1 MRTRIVVA
9 LFYATVV
16 ALAAGAQGSWT
27 AHTNAGEYA
36 FARGDLDR
44 AESEFRAALEIAQRL
59 PAADRRLETSLENLA
74 RLYEH
79 ESDFDRAQPL
89 FQLLLAAKEHRL
101 GADNPALLSSL
112 YAVAR
117 VSQPMGDLPTV
128 VSSLERFA
136 VIAETSGKADPR
148 QYWQVLQMLARMQTV
163 QEKPDQALKW
173 QRRAA
178 EAIADDRGATSEE
191 RIHLLVGLAEMELV
205 AENGP
210 AAERIYVEVAEL
222 RKEEDEADA
231 FPDTMADGAE
241 TALNAAAFETAERLA
256 MRATHAHPNAKAELK
271 ARRVLAELSWIKVN
285 RGTSDMENLLAAA
298 DANNKE
304 LVRARDR
311 LRALIALEGADKR
324 TTLTRLAQVEALRG
338 QPASAADWQF
348 QLLEIVADDTEA
360 AAAARRD
367 LVTLLAAAGRFDEAL
382 AENAAVL
389 ADLETQYG
397 PTDKR
402 LLPVLS
408 QRQALYESAGN
419 KKQAKKIRKR
429 IKKLSR
435 Q

>member
-1 MRTRIVVA
+1 MRPRIVVT
-9 LFYATVV
+9 LFIATLV

-36 FARGDLDR
+36 FARGDLER
-44 AESEFRAALEIAQRL
+44 AEAEFRAALDIAQGF
-59 PAADRRLETSLENLA
+59 PAGDRRLETSLDNLA

-89 FQLLLAAKEHRL
+89 YQLLLAAKEHRL
-101 GADNPALLSSL
+101 GSEDPALLSSL

-128 VSSLERFA
+128 VNSLERFA
-136 VIAETSGKADPR
+136 MIAAASGEADPR
-148 QYWQVLQMLARMQTV
+148 QHWQVLQMLSRMQTI
-163 QEKPDQALKW
+163 QEKPEQAVKW
-173 QRRAA
+173 QRLAA

-191 RIHLLVGLAEMELV
+191 RIDLLAGLAEMELV

-222 RKEEDEADA
+222 RTEEDEADA
-231 FPDTMADGAE
+231 FPDTMAEGAE

-256 MRATHAHPNAKAELK
+256 MRATNAHPDADAELK
-271 ARRVLAELSWIKVN
+271 ARKVLAELSWIKVN

-298 DANNKE
+298 SDDEE

-311 LRALIALEGADKR
+311 LRALMVLEGTDKR
-324 TTLTRLAQVEALRG
+324 TTLIRLAQVEALRG

-348 QLLEIVADDTEA
+348 QLLEIVADDPEA

-367 LVTLLAAAGRFDEAL
+367 LVTLLAAAGRYDEAL

-389 ADLETQYG
+389 ADLEAQYG
-397 PTDKR
+397 TSDKR
-402 LLPVLS
+402 LLPVLN
-408 QRQALYESAGN
+408 QRQALYEAAGN
-419 KKQAKKIRKR
+419 KKQAKKTKKR
-429 IKKLSR
+429 IKKLTR
-435 Q
+435 

>member
-9 LFYATVV
+9 LFIATLA
-16 ALAAGAQGSWT
+16 ALVAGAQAGWST
-27 AHTNAGEYA
+27 HTSAGEYA

-44 AESEFRAALEIAQRL
+44 AESEFRAALEIAQGL
-59 PAADRRLETSLENLA
+59 PAGDRRLETSLENLA

-89 FQLLLAAKEHRL
+89 YQLLLVAKEVRVGREH
-101 GADNPALLSSL
+101 PALLSPL

-128 VSSLERFA
+128 ESSLERFA
-136 VIAETSGKADPR
+136 AIAETSGEADPR
-148 QYWQVLQMLARMQTV
+148 QYWQVLQMLARMKTV
-163 QEKPDQALKW
+163 QEKPDQAVKW

-178 EAIADDRGATSEE
+178 EAIDDDRGATSEE
-191 RIHLLVGLAEMELV
+191 RIHLLVGLVEMELV

-210 AAERIYVEVAEL
+210 AAERIYVEIADL

-256 MRATHAHPNAKAELK
+256 MRAIHASPDAAAELQ
-271 ARRVLAELSWIKVN
+271 ARKVLAELSWIKVN
-285 RGTSDMENLLAAA
+285 RGTDDMENLLAAA
-298 DANNKE
+298 ADDEE

-311 LRALIALEGADKR
+311 LRALIALEGADDR

-348 QLLEIVADDTEA
+348 QLLEIVADDAEA

-382 AENAAVL
+382 AENAVVL
-389 ADLETQYG
+389 ADLEAQYG
-397 PTDKR
+397 PSDKR
-402 LLPVLS
+402 LVPILS
-408 QRQALYESAGN
+408 QRLALYESAGN
-419 KKQAKKIRKR
+419 KKQSKKIRKR
-429 IKKLSR
+429 IKRLSR
-435 Q
+435 

>member
-1 MRTRIVVA
+1 MKPVVA
-9 LFYATVV
+9 IAFTF
-16 ALAAGAQGSWT
+16 ALLIGVSAGAQSSWT

-44 AESEFRAALEIAQRL
+44 AESEFRAALEIAQGL
-59 PAADRRLETSLENLA
+59 PAGDRRLETSLENLA

-89 FQLLLAAKEHRL
+89 YQLLLAAKEVRL
-101 GADNPALLSSL
+101 GAENPALLNSL

-128 VSSLERFA
+128 ESSLERFA
-136 VIAETSGKADPR
+136 AIAATSGEADPR
-148 QYWQVLQMLARMQTV
+148 QHWQVLQMLARMQTI
-163 QEKPDQALKW
+163 QEKPDQAVKW

-191 RIHLLVGLAEMELV
+191 RIGLLVSLAEMELV

-231 FPDTMADGAE
+231 FPDTMAEGAE
-241 TALNAAAFETAERLA
+241 AALNAAEFETAERLA
-256 MRATHAHPNAKAELK
+256 MRATHAYPKASAELK
-271 ARRVLAELSWIKVN
+271 ARKVLAELSWIKIN
-285 RGTSDMENLLAAA
+285 RGTNDMETLLAAA
-298 DANNKE
+298 NDDEE

-311 LRALIALEGADKR
+311 LRALIALEGADRR

-338 QPASAADWQF
+338 QPASAADWQL
-348 QLLEIVADDTEA
+348 QLLEIVADDPAA

-367 LVTLLAAAGRFDEAL
+367 LVTLLAAAGRYDEAL

-397 PTDKR
+397 PSDTR
-402 LLPVLS
+402 LVPVLS
-408 QRQALYESAGN
+408 QRQGLYESAGN
-419 KKQAKKIRKR
+419 KRQAKKIKKR
-429 IKKLSR
+429 LKKLSR

>member
-9 LFYATVV
+9 LFIATLA
-16 ALAAGAQGSWT
+16 ALVAGAQAGWST
-27 AHTNAGEYA
+27 HTSAGEYA

-44 AESEFRAALEIAQRL
+44 AESEFRAALEIAQGL
-59 PAADRRLETSLENLA
+59 PAGDRRLETSLENLA

-89 FQLLLAAKEHRL
+89 YQLLLVAKEVRVGREH
-101 GADNPALLSSL
+101 PALLSPL

-128 VSSLERFA
+128 ESSLERFA
-136 VIAETSGKADPR
+136 AIAETSGEADPR
-148 QYWQVLQMLARMQTV
+148 QYWQVLQMLARMKTV
-163 QEKPDQALKW
+163 QEKPDQAVKW

-178 EAIADDRGATSEE
+178 EAIDDDRGATSEE
-191 RIHLLVGLAEMELV
+191 RIHLLVGLVEMELV

-210 AAERIYVEVAEL
+210 AAERIYVEIADL

-256 MRATHAHPNAKAELK
+256 MRAIHASPDAAAELQ
-271 ARRVLAELSWIKVN
+271 ARKVLAELSWSKVN
-285 RGTSDMENLLAAA
+285 RGTDDMENLLAAA
-298 DANNKE
+298 ADDEE

-311 LRALIALEGADKR
+311 LRALIALEGADDR

-348 QLLEIVADDTEA
+348 QLLEIVADDAEA

-382 AENAAVL
+382 AENAVVL
-389 ADLETQYG
+389 ADLEAQYG
-397 PTDKR
+397 PSDKR
-402 LLPVLS
+402 LVPILS
-408 QRQALYESAGN
+408 QRLALYESAGN
-419 KKQAKKIRKR
+419 KKQSKKIRKR
-429 IKKLSR
+429 IKRLSR
-435 Q
+435 

>member
-9 LFYATVV
+9 LFIATLA
-16 ALAAGAQGSWT
+16 ALVAGAQAGWST
-27 AHTNAGEYA
+27 HTSAGEYA

-44 AESEFRAALEIAQRL
+44 AESEFRAALEIAQGL
-59 PAADRRLETSLENLA
+59 PAGDRRLETSLENLA

-89 FQLLLAAKEHRL
+89 YQLLLVAKEVRVGREH
-101 GADNPALLSSL
+101 PALLSPL

-128 VSSLERFA
+128 ESSLERFA
-136 VIAETSGKADPR
+136 AIAETSGEADPR
-148 QYWQVLQMLARMQTV
+148 QYWQVLQMLARMKTV
-163 QEKPDQALKW
+163 QEKPDQAVKW

-178 EAIADDRGATSEE
+178 EAIDDDRGATSEE
-191 RIHLLVGLAEMELV
+191 RIHLLVGLVEMELV

-210 AAERIYVEVAEL
+210 AAERIYVEIADL

-256 MRATHAHPNAKAELK
+256 MRAIHASPDAAAELQ
-271 ARRVLAELSWIKVN
+271 ARKVLAELSWIKVN
-285 RGTSDMENLLAAA
+285 RGTDDMENLLAAA
-298 DANNKE
+298 ADDEE

-311 LRALIALEGADKR
+311 LRALIALEGADDR
-324 TTLTRLAQVEALRG
+324 TTLTRLARVEALRG

-348 QLLEIVADDTEA
+348 QLLEIVADDAEA

-382 AENAAVL
+382 AENAVVL
-389 ADLETQYG
+389 ADLEAQYG
-397 PTDKR
+397 PSDKR
-402 LLPVLS
+402 LVPILS
-408 QRQALYESAGN
+408 QRLALYESAGN

-435 Q
+435 

>member
-1 MRTRIVVA
+1 MKTRIVVA
-9 LFYATVV
+9 LIIA
-16 ALAAGAQGSWT
+16 ALTAVTAGAQGSWT
-27 AHTNAGEYA
+27 GHTNAGEYA

-44 AESEFRAALEIAQRL
+44 AESEFRAALEIAQGL
-59 PAADRRLETSLENLA
+59 PAGDRRLETSLENLA

-89 FQLLLAAKEHRL
+89 YQLLLAAKDLRL
-101 GADNPALLSSL
+101 GPEHPDLLGSL

-128 VSSLERFA
+128 EDSLQRFA
-136 VIAETSGKADPR
+136 AIAETSGEADPR
-148 QYWQVLQMLARMQTV
+148 QHWQVLQMLARMQTI
-163 QEKPDQALKW
+163 QEKPDQALEW

-178 EAIADDRGATSEE
+178 EAIADDPGATSEE
-191 RIHLLVGLAEMELV
+191 RIHLLVSLAEMELV

-222 RKEEDEADA
+222 REEDDEADA
-231 FPDTMADGAE
+231 LPDTMAQGAE
-241 TALNAAAFETAERLA
+241 TALAAAEFETAERLA
-256 MRATHAHPNAKAELK
+256 MRAVNAHPDATAELQ
-271 ARRVLAELSWIKVN
+271 ARKVLAELSWIKVN
-285 RGTSDMENLLAAA
+285 RGTDDMENLLAAA
-298 DANNKE
+298 GDDEE

-311 LRALIALEGADKR
+311 LRALIALDGADEQ

-348 QLLEIVADDTEA
+348 QLLDIVADDPEA
-360 AAAARRD
+360 AATARRD

-389 ADLETQYG
+389 ADLEAQYG
-397 PTDKR
+397 PSDKR
-402 LLPVLS
+402 LLPALS
-408 QRQALYESAGN
+408 QRLELYESAGN
-419 KKQAKKIRKR
+419 KKQAKKTRKR

-435 Q
+435 R

>member
-1 MRTRIVVA
+1 MKPATAIAFSLVLVVGI
-9 LFYATVV
+9 T
-16 ALAAGAQGSWT
+16 AGAQSSWS
-27 AHTNAGEYA
+27 AHTSTGEYA
-36 FARGDLDR
+36 FARGDIGR
-44 AESEFRAALEIAQRL
+44 AESEFRAALEIAQGL
-59 PAADRRLETSLENLA
+59 PAGDRRLETSLENLA

-89 FQLLLAAKEHRL
+89 YQLLLAAKELRL
-101 GADNPALLSSL
+101 GPENPALLSSL

-128 VSSLERFA
+128 ESSLEKFA
-136 VIAETSGKADPR
+136 AIAATSGGADPR
-148 QYWQVLQMLARMQTV
+148 QHWQVLQMLARMQTI
-163 QEKPDQALKW
+163 QEKPDQAVKW

-178 EAIADDRGATSEE
+178 EVIADDRGATSEE
-191 RIHLLVGLAEMELV
+191 RINLLVSLAEMELV

-210 AAERIYVEVAEL
+210 TAERLYVEVAEL

-231 FPDTMADGAE
+231 FPDTMAEGAE

-256 MRATHAHPNAKAELK
+256 MRATNAHPDAKAELK
-271 ARRVLAELSWIKVN
+271 ARKVLAELSWIKVN
-285 RGTSDMENLLAAA
+285 RGTDDMEILLAAA
-298 DANNKE
+298 GDNEE

-311 LRALIALEGADKR
+311 LRELILLEGADKR
-324 TTLTRLAQVEALRG
+324 TTLTRLAQVEALRA
-338 QPASAADWQF
+338 QPASAADWQL
-348 QLLEIVADDTEA
+348 QLLEVVADDAEA

-389 ADLETQYG
+389 TDLEAQYG
-397 PTDKR
+397 PSDKR
-402 LLPVLS
+402 LLPILS

-429 IKKLSR
+429 IKKMTR
-435 Q
+435 

>member
-9 LFYATVV
+9 LFIATLA
-16 ALAAGAQGSWT
+16 ALVAGAQAGWST
-27 AHTNAGEYA
+27 HTSAGEYA

-44 AESEFRAALEIAQRL
+44 AESEFRAALEIAQGL
-59 PAADRRLETSLENLA
+59 PAGDRRLETSLENLA

-89 FQLLLAAKEHRL
+89 YQLLLVAKEVRVGREH
-101 GADNPALLSSL
+101 PALLSPL

-128 VSSLERFA
+128 ESSLERFA
-136 VIAETSGKADPR
+136 AIAETSGEADPR
-148 QYWQVLQMLARMQTV
+148 QYWQVLQMLARMKTV
-163 QEKPDQALKW
+163 QEKPDQAVKW

-178 EAIADDRGATSEE
+178 EAIDDDRGATSEE
-191 RIHLLVGLAEMELV
+191 RIHLLVGLVEMELV

-210 AAERIYVEVAEL
+210 AAERIYVEIADL
-222 RKEEDEADA
+222 RKEEDEGDA

-256 MRATHAHPNAKAELK
+256 MRAIHASPDAAAELQ
-271 ARRVLAELSWIKVN
+271 ARKVLAELSWIKVN
-285 RGTSDMENLLAAA
+285 RGTDDMENLLAAA
-298 DANNKE
+298 ADDEE

-311 LRALIALEGADKR
+311 LRALIALEGADDR
-324 TTLTRLAQVEALRG
+324 TTLTRLARVEALRG

-348 QLLEIVADDTEA
+348 QLLEIVADDAEA

-382 AENAAVL
+382 AENVMVL
-389 ADLETQYG
+389 ADLEAQYG
-397 PTDKR
+397 PSDKR
-402 LLPVLS
+402 LVPILS
-408 QRQALYESAGN
+408 QRLALYESAGN
-419 KKQAKKIRKR
+419 KKQSKKIRKR
-429 IKKLSR
+429 IKRLSR
-435 Q
+435 

>member
-1 MRTRIVVA
+1 MKSGTAIAFTIVLLIGVS
-9 LFYATVV
+9 
-16 ALAAGAQGSWT
+16 AGAQGGWST
-27 AHTNAGEYA
+27 HTSAGEYA
-36 FARGDLDR
+36 FARGDLER
-44 AESEFRAALEIAQRL
+44 AESEFRAALEIAQGF
-59 PAADRRLETSLENLA
+59 PAGDRRLETSLENLA

-89 FQLLLAAKEHRL
+89 YQLLLAAKEVRL
-101 GADNPALLSSL
+101 GPDHPALLGSL

-128 VSSLERFA
+128 VGSLERFA
-136 VIAETSGKADPR
+136 AIAAASGEADPR
-148 QYWQVLQMLARMQTV
+148 QHWQVLQMLARMQTI
-163 QEKPDQALKW
+163 QEKPDQAAKW
-173 QRRAA
+173 QRLAA
-178 EAIADDRGATSEE
+178 EAIANDRGATSEE
-191 RIHLLVGLAEMELV
+191 RIDLLVGLAEMELV

-222 RKEEDEADA
+222 RTEEDEADA

-256 MRATHAHPNAKAELK
+256 MRAINAHPDADAELK
-271 ARRVLAELSWIKVN
+271 TRTVLVELSWIKVN
-285 RGTSDMENLLAAA
+285 RGTDDMENLLAA
-298 DANNKE
+298 DDDDVE

-311 LRALIALEGADKR
+311 LRALMVLEGADKR

-348 QLLEIVADDTEA
+348 QLLEMVADDPQATA
-360 AAAARRD
+360 VARRD
-367 LVTLLAAAGRFDEAL
+367 LITLLAAAGRYDEAL
-382 AENAAVL
+382 AENAVVL
-389 ADLETQYG
+389 ADLEALYG
-397 PTDKR
+397 PSDKR

-419 KKQAKKIRKR
+419 KKQAKKIKKR

-435 Q
+435 